1 MTTKADDKD
10 DMASQSGQ
18 ATSDPTPEPSSSQDP
33 TDNSTCKAS
42 RSGCTTGSTHLRKV
56 ISQFFGRNK
65 RETRAIPE
73 EFWVKWCR
81 KHYQRHRYRR
91 DVWVK
96 LQLGLINDMIDQLED
111 YGKVRGWTVTIRKT
125 EEKKLRDPKFAGE
138 RIREEALIKWVGK
151 GKSFEYVRGFVNEVV
166 AKECCAEGARKEEL
180 PHFQLLPDIDTY
192 PVRVLSKAG
201 SEESGCDGEEEDDG
215 LMLSQNDEA
224 GSSKAQASDVK
235 MSEAEEAE
243 EAEKDNTSSRA
254 SSQSA
259 QTLTKSA
266 TLSRKQKELAKR
278 QQAFRKI
285 IQTSSSRD
293 DVDPYRTTITTTTTT
308 AGFTA
313 ISSRNDSF
321 YKSAPVTPA
330 ANGGGGGGSNTYA
343 QQQRNPGNLRR
354 QKKVAARKKQRADSI

>member
-1 MTTKADDKD
+1 MTTKADDND

-91 DVWVK
+91 DVWAK

-125 EEKKLRDPKFAGE
+125 EEKKLRDPNFAGE

-166 AKECCAEGARKEEL
+166 AKECCAEGAGKEEL

-192 PVRVLSKAG
+192 PVRVLSKVG
-201 SEESGCDGEEEDDG
+201 SEESGCSGEEEEEEEDEF
-215 LMLSQNDEA
+215 MLSQNDEA
-224 GSSKAQASDVK
+224 GPSKAQASDVK
-235 MSEAEEAE
+235 MSEAE

-259 QTLTKSA
+259 QPFTKSA
-266 TLSRKQKELAKR
+266 ALSRKQKELAKR

-285 IQTSSSRD
+285 IQTSSRD
-293 DVDPYRTTITTTTTT
+293 DVDPYRTTTTITT
-308 AGFTA
+308 A
-313 ISSRNDSF
+313 D
-321 YKSAPVTPA
+321 KSAPVTPA
-330 ANGGGGGGSNTYA
+330 ANGGGGRSNNNNYT

-354 QKKVAARKKQRADSI
+354 QKKVAARKNQRADLI

>member
-1 MTTKADDKD
+1 MTTKADDND
-10 DMASQSGQ
+10 DVASQSGQ
-18 ATSDPTPEPSSSQDP
+18 ATSDPNPEPSSSQDP

-91 DVWVK
+91 DVWVE

-138 RIREEALIKWVGK
+138 GMREEALIKWVGK

-201 SEESGCDGEEEDDG
+201 SEESGCDGEEEDDE
-215 LMLSQNDEA
+215 LMLSQNGEA

-235 MSEAEEAE
+235 MSEAE

-266 TLSRKQKELAKR
+266 TLSRKQKELVKR

-285 IQTSSSRD
+285 IQTSSRD
-293 DVDPYRTTITTTTTT
+293 DVDPYRTTITTTATT

-313 ISSRNDSF
+313 ISSRNNSF

-330 ANGGGGGGSNTYA
+330 ENGGGGGGDNTYA